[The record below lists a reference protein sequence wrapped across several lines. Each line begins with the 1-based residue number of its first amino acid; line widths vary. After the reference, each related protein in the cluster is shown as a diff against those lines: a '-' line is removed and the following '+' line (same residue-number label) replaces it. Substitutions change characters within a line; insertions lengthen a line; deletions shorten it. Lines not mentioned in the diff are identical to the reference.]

1 MHHARPLL
9 FVVLPLTA
17 ARPAPAPLP
26 IWVYG
31 TEPGRWA
38 VEECPVL
45 STHESRP
52 EVNKHRRIARSD
64 DSRCNNESLQR
75 YHAVLTASSGQDIP
89 SSVVSAAPQLDGKI
103 LFMVGDSLAAGQFFD
118 VSCSLHSLPGINV
131 AAVLPNRAD
140 PKLVGSTI
148 SEVQSESGTFWL
160 AQIATGMLG
169 NPDRTGNLVRGSIAK
184 IGQRIAAGQSAYRGN
199 ATQGAIVLLTSVKA
213 HSLSTHGY
221 AGRADGGV
229 HDYFN
234 DLIAFIKYMKKLVH
248 WELFYYR
255 PAMATH
261 FATAH
266 AGYIPG
272 AKETAL
278 PCKAI
283 DASTN
288 ITALRN
294 FFILEE
300 AGLSERAR
308 LAGQHI
314 IVIPHVWELSV
325 DMWHLHPSLTHQV
338 HPPYGHVTDC
348 LHFCVLGN
356 AYYGMYEA
364 LNRWWWWSML
374 LELKSS
380 SNRAG

>member
-1 MHHARPLL
+1 MRMAQRRRPRERRHDREGSLPSRVDGVGWLAGWLL
-9 FVVLPLTA
+9 LLREA
-17 ARPAPAPLP
+17 AAHTR
-26 IWVYG
+26 
-31 TEPGRWA
+31 T
-38 VEECPVL
+38 
-45 STHESRP
+45 
-52 EVNKHRRIARSD
+52 RR
-64 DSRCNNESLQR
+64 
-75 YHAVLTASSGQDIP
+75 GP
-89 SSVVSAAPQLDGKI
+89 AAPTPRLGHYTW
-103 LFMVGDSLAAGQFFD
+103 A
-118 VSCSLHSLPGINV
+118 
-131 AAVLPNRAD
+131 
-140 PKLVGSTI
+140 STI
-148 SEVQSESGTFWL
+148 T
-160 AQIATGMLG
+160 
-169 NPDRTGNLVRGSIAK
+169 
-184 IGQRIAAGQSAYRGN
+184 
-199 ATQGAIVLLTSVKA
+199 
-213 HSLSTHGY
+213 
-221 AGRADGGV
+221 
-229 HDYFN
+229 
-234 DLIAFIKYMKKLVH
+234 LVH